1 MDITLNLK
9 EYGETNLKAIPDPNR
24 DTKKDS
30 IPFIVVYTNEDIN
43 NPYLKLNLNG
53 NHFAIVSQRDVEEP
67 SESLTDKLNDLALR
81 INEAIQNGN
90 DLSDVSLSK
99 KPLEKPYNPDEIRV
113 EPKTFSLRQ
122 IYEMINDGDLDLS
135 PDFQRNVVWDQF
147 RKSRLIESILLRIP
161 LPMFYFS
168 QDEEGKLYVVDG
180 LQRLTAIK
188 EFMDNKYELH
198 NLEYLK
204 NSCDGKTYNKKGNS
218 IEDKYYRW
226 FNLTQIMA
234 NVIDPRSPAKVK
246 YDIFRRIN
254 TGGRPLNN
262 QELRNSLSRNDL
274 RRTLREM
281 VVLKSFADATG
292 GSIKDVRMDAQEIA
306 LRFFYFRWMYLKEPK
321 SIKNIDKYSGDMDSD
336 LDDFV
341 DLLHQMK
348 SFDFKSY
355 IHDFDI
361 AMKNAY
367 YIFGKHAFRKVNMD
381 SNENTPRSVINK
393 ALFVSW
399 SVLLADY
406 SIEEIKRKI
415 KRYGLVSKIG
425 YEINKDHEYFYAL
438 SYGTNGRSNIL
449 YAFKKAKS
457 ILDEVL

>member
-1 MDITLNLK
+1 
-9 EYGETNLKAIPDPNR
+9 
-24 DTKKDS
+24 
-30 IPFIVVYTNEDIN
+30 
-43 NPYLKLNLNG
+43 
-53 NHFAIVSQRDVEEP
+53 
-67 SESLTDKLNDLALR
+67 
-81 INEAIQNGN
+81 
-90 DLSDVSLSK
+90 
-99 KPLEKPYNPDEIRV
+99 
-113 EPKTFSLRQ
+113 
-122 IYEMINDGDLDLS
+122 
-135 PDFQRNVVWDQF
+135 
-147 RKSRLIESILLRIP
+147 
-161 LPMFYFS
+161 MFYFS

-321 SIKNIDKYSGDMDSD
+321 SIKNIDK
-336 LDDFV
+336 
-341 DLLHQMK
+341 
-348 SFDFKSY
+348 
-355 IHDFDI
+355 
-361 AMKNAY
+361 
-367 YIFGKHAFRKVNMD
+367 
-381 SNENTPRSVINK
+381 
-393 ALFVSW
+393 
-399 SVLLADY
+399 
-406 SIEEIKRKI
+406 
-415 KRYGLVSKIG
+415 
-425 YEINKDHEYFYAL
+425 
-438 SYGTNGRSNIL
+438 
-449 YAFKKAKS
+449 
-457 ILDEVL
+457 

>member
-9 EYGETNLKAIPDPNR
+9 DYGETNLKVIPNPNI
-24 DTKKDS
+24 KKEKNS
-30 IPFIVVYTNEDIN
+30 IPFIVVYTIDDIR
-43 NPYLKLNLNG
+43 NPYLELILNG
-53 NHFAIVSQRDVEEP
+53 NHFAIVRQRDIEEP

-81 INEAIQNGN
+81 VNEAIQNGN
-90 DLSDVSLSK
+90 DLSDVSLTHK
-99 KPLEKPYNPDEIRV
+99 KLEKPYNPDEIRV

-204 NSCDGKTYNKKGNS
+204 NTCDSKTYSQEGNR

-274 RRTLREM
+274 RKTLREM
-281 VVLKSFADATG
+281 VALDSFQKTTG

-306 LRFFYFRWMYLKEPK
+306 LRFFYFRWMYLKGTK
-321 SIKNIDKYSGDMDSD
+321 SIDNIYKYSGDMDSD

-341 DLLHQMK
+341 DLLHQMRT
-348 SFDFKSY
+348 FDFNLY
-355 IHDFDI
+355 IHDFDT

-367 YIFGKHAFRKVNMD
+367 YLFGKHAFRKVEED

-399 SVLLADY
+399 SVLLADF
-406 SIEEIKRKI
+406 SIDQIKRKI
-415 KRYGLVSKIG
+415 QLHGLVSKIG
-425 YEINKDHEYFYAL
+425 HEIKNDYDYFYAL
-438 SYGTNGRSNIL
+438 SYGTNGRANIL
-449 YAFKKAKS
+449 YAFKKAKE